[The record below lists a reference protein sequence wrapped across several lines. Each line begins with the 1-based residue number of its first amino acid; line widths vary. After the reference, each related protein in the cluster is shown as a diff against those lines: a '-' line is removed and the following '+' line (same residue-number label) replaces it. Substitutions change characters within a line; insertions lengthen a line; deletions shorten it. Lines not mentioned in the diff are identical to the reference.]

1 MFGGLEHRAI
11 LGLDVQFGTLLW
23 LGQALEYRDK
33 RAPPAAFVLAYDGT
47 GEGNHIIRLLEAK
60 EFNLMTFL
68 EHVCLVL

>member
-11 LGLDVQFGTLLW
+11 LGSDVEFGTLLW
-23 LGQALEYRDK
+23 FGQAPVYWDK

-60 EFNLMTFL
+60 DSTF
-68 EHVCLVL
+68 